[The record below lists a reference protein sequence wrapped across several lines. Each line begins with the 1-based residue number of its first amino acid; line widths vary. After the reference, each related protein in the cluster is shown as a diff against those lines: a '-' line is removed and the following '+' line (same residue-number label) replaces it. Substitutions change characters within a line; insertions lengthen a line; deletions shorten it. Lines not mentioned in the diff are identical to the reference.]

1 MDRHSLDILEYPAVL
16 ELLARQ
22 AASAPGREAALSI
35 APSGDR
41 GWIEAALDGTAEFSL
56 VHAAGGFPSLAP
68 VQDLRPA
75 LEVAR
80 IPGAALEPEALLS
93 VGATLRVAMQARAF
107 LRRAAGAWPRLEAV
121 GARLAPPGDLVAE
134 VERCL
139 EPDGAVADEASPA
152 LREVRR
158 QLRNTREEV
167 LARLQAMLH
176 APHLTG
182 HIAEPLV
189 TLRNDRYVIPIKV
202 GSRSAVPGL
211 VHDQSASGL
220 TLYVE
225 PAGVVEANNA
235 LRQLHAR
242 EAAEV
247 RKVLLGLTAMVRG
260 EREAIAQTLEALV
273 ELDLLAARA
282 RLAARLH
289 ASRPRIAEDGR
300 LVLRAARH
308 PLLAARAAAA
318 APPTGPETPTGA
330 EGRPATVVPIDV
342 ELGGAF
348 HVLVITGPNTG
359 GKTVALKTVGLL
371 ALMARAGL
379 HLPASPDSQ
388 VPLYTGVF
396 ADIGDEQSIAQN
408 LSTFS
413 SHTSHIRDILAAADG
428 SALVLLDELG
438 AGTDPEEGAA
448 LGIAV
453 LEALAAQGTATVAT
467 THLEAIKAFAASHR
481 GVANG
486 SVEFDLDTLRPL
498 YRLTIGIPG
507 KSFAVEIAARLG
519 LPAPVVRRAQAILGE
534 SRPHLRA
541 YLERLHEAAEE
552 LEAARR
558 SAAAEAEE
566 ARGARAEWERRAR
579 SVAEE
584 ADRYRHEAQ
593 QAIREILAEGRRRIG
608 AAVAELRGRAAR
620 ATPDVIPSA
629 PKAAEALVAG
639 LPALPEPP
647 ADAPVDPHAPGLAP
661 EELVPGRRVVV
672 PHLRSQHGTIL
683 ESPTPE
689 GKVLVQLGVGR
700 VWVAASGLAAA
711 PGEAPRRAAEGPPAT
726 VARPEAPA
734 AGTEINLLGCTAE
747 EACARV
753 ERFIDDAF
761 LSGLARVR
769 IVHGKG
775 TGALRRAVADLLKV
789 HPLVEGFVLADQS
802 EGGSGATVVT
812 LQGRSAAA

>member
-1 MDRHSLDILEYPAVL
+1 MDRHSLSILEYPAVL
-16 ELLARQ
+16 GLLARE
-22 AASAPGREAALSI
+22 AASAPGREAALRI
-35 APSGDR
+35 APSSDR

-56 VHAAGGFPSLAP
+56 VHSAGGFPSLAP

-80 IPGAALEPEALLS
+80 IPGAVLEAEALLA
-93 VGATLRVAMQARAF
+93 VAVTLRVAMHARAF
-107 LRRAAGAWPRLEAV
+107 FRRAAGAWPRLEAV
-121 GARLAPPGDLVAE
+121 GARLAPPGGLVAE

-158 QLRNTREEV
+158 QLRATREEV
-167 LARLQAMLH
+167 LARLQTMLH
-176 APHLTG
+176 APHLSG

-247 RKVLLGLTAMVRG
+247 RRVLLGLTAMVRG
-260 EREAIAQTLEALV
+260 EQEAIAQTLDALL

-282 RLAARLH
+282 SLAAGLR
-289 ASRPRIAEDGR
+289 ASRPKIAEDGR

-308 PLLAARAAAA
+308 PLLAARAAALRG
-318 APPTGPETPTGA
+318 GPESSLGA
-330 EGRPATVVPIDV
+330 EGQPETVVPIDV

-413 SHTSHIRDILAAADG
+413 SHMSHIREILAAADG
-428 SALVLLDELG
+428 GALVLLDELG

-453 LEALAAQGTATVAT
+453 LEALAAQRTATVAT
-467 THLEAIKAFAASHR
+467 THLEAIKAFAASYQ

-498 YRLTIGIPG
+498 YRLTIGLPG

-534 SRPHLRA
+534 GRSHLRA
-541 YLERLHEAAEE
+541 YLERLQQAAEE
-552 LEAARR
+552 LDAARR
-558 SAAAEAEE
+558 SAAAEAEL

-584 ADRYRHEAQ
+584 ADRYRQEAQ
-593 QAIREILAEGRRRIG
+593 QAIREILVEGRRRIG

-647 ADAPVDPHAPGLAP
+647 VDAPADPHAPGLAP
-661 EELVPGRRVVV
+661 EELVPGRRVIV

-683 ESPTPE
+683 EPPSPG
-689 GKVLVQLGVGR
+689 GKILVQLGVGR
-700 VWVAASGLAAA
+700 VWVAASALAAA
-711 PGEAPRRAAEGPPAT
+711 PDETPRRAGEAPPAT

-734 AGTEINLLGCTAE
+734 AGTEINVLGCTAD

-761 LSGLARVR
+761 LSGLSRVR

-775 TGALRRAVADLLKV
+775 TGALRRAVADLLKA
-789 HPLVEGFVLADQS
+789 HPLVECFVLADQS